1 MGSITLDADTMR
13 LTNLFENQTKVGVK
27 DCIAMDDKIIFVVN
41 NGQIGKAI
49 GKEGKNISKI
59 RKILNKDVHIIEYSD
74 DKEQFIR
81 NVFVYYDVKKV
92 EIEQRGDITHATVT
106 VDPKN
111 KAKAIGKEGK
121 NLRIA
126 RDIIARHHEE
136 VQSVN
141 IA

>member
-1 MGSITLDADTMR
+1 MGSITFDADTMR

-92 EIEQRGDITHATVT
+92 EIEQRGNITHATVT